1 MISNNDNEDLLFGE
15 NSFCAIFVLSTE
27 NRSMGMVEYVNDE
40 VFNLL
45 GY

>member
-1 MISNNDNEDLLFGE
+1 
-15 NSFCAIFVLSTE
+15 VLSTE